1 MKPFIYAL
9 SACLSLTQF
18 AHAAVNADDLLPPE
32 QAFVPTV
39 TASDKGVDVQ
49 FKIADGYYLYQ
60 GKITADTQPEKL
72 LRDQAA
78 FSQGEQKEDEF
89 FGKQIV
95 YHHAANVKWDYA
107 QPAPAD
113 TKSRCIIRAARKR
126 ACATRLW
133 TRN

>member
-49 FKIADGYYLYQ
+49 FKIADGYYMYQ
-60 GKITADTQPEKL
+60 SKITADTQPEKL
-72 LRDQAA
+72 LREPAT
-78 FSQGEQKEDEF
+78 FSQGEQKED
-89 FGKQIV
+89 
-95 YHHAANVKWDYA
+95 AAL
-107 QPAPAD
+107 
-113 TKSRCIIRAARKR
+113 SRLRGSGRVLS
-126 ACATRLW
+126 ACGHGIKHQRL
-133 TRN
+133 RRVCA